1 MSYHFPNLS
10 ADKGTP
16 VRLEG
21 RAGSPAHLHLKQ
33 ALALADH
40 RPDRP
45 PSTFRYAP
53 ILRTEAP
60 QARDTESE
68 RRTLRT
74 ATANALYILRQP
86 GEDEFGAVPDVSAKA
101 RHLVASGRSA
111 PIQGPTADLAE
122 LGLWEAA
129 DAAARIDTLHGPS
142 AFHAVGWLP
151 RDGDVHSWTT
161 AVLTW
166 SELVLAAN
174 GIISDWAIHATG
186 DDPALNGFVWPHVH
200 WIGTLRT
207 WRRKRDPGRLHTR
220 WFRKASDIA
229 AARAEWERIA
239 GVRPQ
244 ANHRRV
250 GA

>member
-1 MSYHFPNLS
+1 MTYHFPDLS
-10 ADKGTP
+10 VDRGTP
-16 VRLEG
+16 LQLEG
-21 RAGSPAHLHLKQ
+21 RVSAPTDIDLKH

-60 QARDTESE
+60 QARDAESE

-86 GEDEFGAVPDVSAKA
+86 GEDEFGPVPDVSAKA
-101 RHLVASGRSA
+101 HDFVAAARA
-111 PIQGPTADLAE
+111 QPIQGPTADLAE
-122 LGLWEAA
+122 LGLWAAA
-129 DAAARIDTLHGPS
+129 DTAARTDPLHGPS

-161 AVLTW
+161 AVMTW
-166 SELVLAAN
+166 SEQVLSAN
-174 GIISDWAIHATG
+174 GIIADWAIHATG
-186 DDPALNGFVWPHVH
+186 DDAQADGYVWPHVH
-200 WIGTLRT
+200 FIGTLRT

-229 AARAEWERIA
+229 AARAAWERIA

-244 ANHRRV
+244 PRRG
-250 GA
+250 GAGV